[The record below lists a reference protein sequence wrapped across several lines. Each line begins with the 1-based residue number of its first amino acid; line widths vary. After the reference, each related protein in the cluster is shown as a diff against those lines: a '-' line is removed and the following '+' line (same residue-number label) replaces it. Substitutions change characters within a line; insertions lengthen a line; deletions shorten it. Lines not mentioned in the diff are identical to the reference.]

1 MDPFVTNTTVDHAVG
16 KHPPQTKKQK
26 AKQTWASKMPQQLKT
41 LAVKPEDLSSIPDT
55 HMVEGEK
62 QLPIVIVVP

>member
-1 MDPFVTNTTVDHAVG
+1 
-16 KHPPQTKKQK
+16 
-26 AKQTWASKMPQQLKT
+26 MPQQLKT